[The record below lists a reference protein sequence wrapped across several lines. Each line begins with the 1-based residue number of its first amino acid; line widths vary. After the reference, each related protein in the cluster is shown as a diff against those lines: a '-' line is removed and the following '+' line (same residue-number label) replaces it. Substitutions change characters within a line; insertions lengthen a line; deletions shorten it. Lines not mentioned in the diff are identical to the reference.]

1 MTTDEM
7 RRVAEHL
14 EQRQAEYWHARCRAS
29 DAQQRLALNAWF
41 VLTHERWGRSL
52 ERLNAHTRVA

>member
-14 EQRQAEYWHARCRAS
+14 EQRQAEYWHACWS
-29 DAQQRLALNAWF
+29 TDDKVEHESSYAWF

-52 ERLNAHTRVA
+52 ERLNACTRVA